1 MEFGRE
7 DHLVKHYHHL
17 QSAFK
22 QYTKVFFFRKWGT
35 CCCADDI
42 MSASCRQGGVSDEVT
57 LTAYITAAFLEM
69 NISAQVSGLPEVQI
83 IFFEV

>member
-1 MEFGRE
+1 
-7 DHLVKHYHHL
+7 
-17 QSAFK
+17 
-22 QYTKVFFFRKWGT
+22 
-35 CCCADDI
+35 